1 MLIKVDLDALQRYLN
16 PNKLKLL
23 SKGISSVRSRVE
35 NMININPKL
44 NHDLLCDSITREF
57 TDYHRG
63 HTDAIK
69 DYTEE
74 DMKQIPEI
82 KKIYEELTSWEWL
95 YQKSPDFTNE
105 METRFDWG
113 IVDFQVQ
120 VKGGISLISHFI
132 TDIRCYCRW
141 KNI

>member
-1 MLIKVDLDALQRYLN
+1 MLINVDLDALQRYLN

-35 NMININPKL
+35 NMVNINHKL
-44 NHDLLCDSITREF
+44 NHELLCDSIIREF

-63 HTDAIK
+63 HADAIK
-69 DYTEE
+69 NYTEE

-82 KKIYEELTSWEWL
+82 QRIYEELTSWEWL

-113 IVDFQVQ
+113 VFDVQVQ
-120 VKGGISLISHFI
+120 VKGGILLISLL
-132 TDIRCYCRW
+132 
-141 KNI
+141 